1 MDEVKLKVCDFK
13 SLYTAMYKCK
23 KNVMWKDSVAGW
35 VKNGLAN
42 CHRLNKQLMDDTYTI
57 DKYSE
62 FIIHEPKTREIVST
76 RFKDRVF
83 QRSLCDNYLYEAVTK
98 SFIFDNCACQVGK
111 GTDFARRRLL
121 IHMQRFFRKHGTDGY
136 VLNCDIKSYFGSTP
150 HSTAKAA
157 MRKRIDNDWAYG
169 HVGSIIDSYNQGP
182 DPDVGMGLGS
192 QITQLVQLAVLD
204 DLDHYIKE
212 GLQIKQY
219 VRYMDDFIL
228 IHHDKE
234 YLHYCKKKIGEQLA
248 NLGLQLNLRKTQ
260 IFSLK
265 QGINFLG
272 FKFHLTET
280 GKVIRRL
287 HKSNVTKAR
296 RRLKKLKALVDR
308 GVLTR
313 KDVDECFTSWKAH
326 AKKGNTYGLIKS
338 MNRFYDDLWR
348 DGIV

>member
-1 MDEVKLKVCDFK
+1 
-13 SLYTAMYKCK
+13 MYECK

-136 VLNCDIKSYFGSTP
+136 VLNCDIKNYFGSTP

-157 MRKRIDNDWAYG
+157 CA
-169 HVGSIIDSYNQGP
+169 
-182 DPDVGMGLGS
+182 
-192 QITQLVQLAVLD
+192 
-204 DLDHYIKE
+204 KE
-212 GLQIKQY
+212 
-219 VRYMDDFIL
+219 
-228 IHHDKE
+228 
-234 YLHYCKKKIGEQLA
+234 
-248 NLGLQLNLRKTQ
+248 
-260 IFSLK
+260 
-265 QGINFLG
+265 
-272 FKFHLTET
+272 
-280 GKVIRRL
+280 
-287 HKSNVTKAR
+287 
-296 RRLKKLKALVDR
+296 
-308 GVLTR
+308 
-313 KDVDECFTSWKAH
+313 
-326 AKKGNTYGLIKS
+326 
-338 MNRFYDDLWR
+338 
-348 DGIV
+348 